1 LISTIV
7 SLILIFCYFWKVIR
21 TQLFFKFYILL
32 IIISISSCDS
42 SDEVSAW
49 DAVDN
54 NSVLVF
60 ESREEPQ
67 ASDKVFEFFFSKKSN
82 TYLSSVQ
89 KSSKDDFGMLY
100 SYLLPKENY
109 DSILNSTS
117 WLKNQK
123 ISSRMFNGIEIYEVK
138 SGSNEV
144 QFAFTYL
151 SGIFALSKSSLLI
164 ENAIRI
170 FQNQDTRS
178 FKRINAEL
186 FQFPSLKSD
195 KGNLYTNIN
204 SLSEVSVKESSFLK
218 SIPLLRELKSLS
230 VYDVKSIG
238 DLLSLNGFSLGK
250 NSSLT
255 LFQRQNPI
263 PFKVAKYIPNYAS
276 AFVHFGISDFQ
287 SFREVIDSSFLKSFN
302 IGSEIAFVSTENR
315 ANSLVAFVEFNPG
328 SSQDFNFTTDYSEVY
343 SNYQIRSVKGDVL
356 KEGLGK
362 IFPEVPFSFCAV
374 KDNYLFLTQS
384 VEEMKFI
391 IDAIE
396 NDDTWGKTLDYQK
409 FSERGLQESNVTI
422 IFKKPDLFAG
432 YKSILM
438 GYPDLIDSVRLSNLN
453 WYSIQMSALD
463 NHFYSNVNFSLGSS
477 DQKVTESRQ
486 KTKSSFIEFPGT
498 VELASLVKNHN
509 TGLQEIIIQGSDLMI
524 YLVSLKDGILWKK
537 QMDGQIKGSLDQ
549 LDFYKNGKLQY
560 FFATKNK
567 LYIIDR
573 LGRDVAD
580 FPKMLPSDVRFSGL
594 IDYDR
599 SKNYRFLISSQNNQV
614 YLFDKKGNNLSEW
627 GPKKIEKE
635 IIRSPQHFKMGG
647 KDYFI
652 VFLADGAVQ
661 VFNRKGDLVNIFHT
675 KEKKIFSGNFYL
687 ESGMS
692 SSTTYLYY
700 ISKEGA
706 LVKQNMKG
714 EILTTNNILRGKNS
728 EFIMKRIVNSDKFY
742 LYRVDADKIAV
753 FNMEG
758 TIIFEKQNSG
768 STNFDFQCI
777 ETVNNEV
784 VFSFFDVEQKLAQ
797 VFDKSG
803 NSLIQIPIE
812 SDVIPL
818 FGFGKSKDEFG
829 IFSFPRNSV
838 VFNPIRR

>member
-1 LISTIV
+1 
-7 SLILIFCYFWKVIR
+7 VIKR
-21 TQLFFKFYILL
+21 ARLFFKFYILL
-32 IIISISSCDS
+32 LVISISSCDS

-49 DAVDN
+49 DVVDN

-60 ESREEPQ
+60 ESMEEPQ
-67 ASDKVFEFFFSKKSN
+67 ATDKAFEFLFSKKSN

-89 KSSKDDFGMLY
+89 KSSKDDFEMLY

-109 DSILNSTS
+109 DSILNFTS

-123 ISSRMFNGIEIYEVK
+123 ITNRLFNGVEIYEVK
-138 SGSNEV
+138 SGGNEV
-144 QFAFTYL
+144 QLAFTYL

-164 ENAIRI
+164 ENAIRV
-170 FQNQDTRS
+170 FQNQDQRS

-195 KGNLYTNIN
+195 KGNLFTNIN

-263 PFKVAKYIPNYAS
+263 PF
-276 AFVHFGISDFQ
+276 VHFGISDFQ
-287 SFREVIDSSFLKSFN
+287 SFREVTDSSFLKSFN
-302 IGSEIAFVSTENR
+302 IGSEIAFVSTENH
-315 ANSLVAFVEFNPG
+315 ANSLVAFLEFNPG

-343 SNYQIRSVKGDVL
+343 SNYHIRSVKGDVF
-356 KEGLGK
+356 KKGLGK
-362 IFPEVPFSFCAV
+362 IFPEVPFNFCVV

-396 NDDTWGKTLDYQK
+396 NDDTWGKTQDYQK
-409 FSERGLQESNVTI
+409 FSEKGLQESNVTI
-422 IFKKPDLFAG
+422 IFKKPDLFSG
-432 YKSILM
+432 YKSILL
-438 GYPDLIDSVRLSNLN
+438 GYPDLIDSAGLSNLN

-463 NHFYSNVNFSLGSS
+463 NHFYSNVNFGLGLS
-477 DQKVTESRQ
+477 DQKVTDSKQ
-486 KTKSSFIEFPGT
+486 KTKSSFIEFLGT
-498 VELASLVKNHN
+498 VQFAALVKNHN
-509 TGLQEIIIQGSDLMI
+509 TGLQEIIIQDSNLMV
-524 YLVSLKDGILWKK
+524 YLVSLKDGIIWKK
-537 QMDGQIKGSLDQ
+537 QIDGQIKGSLDQ

-560 FFATKNK
+560 FFSTKNK

-580 FPKMLPSDVRFSGL
+580 FPKTLPSDVRFSGL

-599 SKNYRFLISSQNNQV
+599 SKNYRFLISSQKNQV
-614 YLFDKKGNNLSEW
+614 YLFDKKGNNLNEW
-627 GPKKIEKE
+627 GPKKLEKE
-635 IIRSPQHFKMGG
+635 IIQSPQHFKMGG

-661 VFNRKGDLVNIFHT
+661 VFSRKGDIVNIFYT
-675 KEKKIFSGNFYL
+675 KDKKAFSGNFYL

-706 LVKQNMKG
+706 VIKQNMKG
-714 EILTTNNILRGKNS
+714 EILTTNNILRSKNS
-728 EFIMKRIVNSDKFY
+728 EFILKRVVNSDKFY

-753 FNMEG
+753 FSKEG

-784 VFSFFDVEQKLAQ
+784 VFSFFDAEQKLVQ

-818 FGFGKSKDEFG
+818 FGFGKSKGEFG